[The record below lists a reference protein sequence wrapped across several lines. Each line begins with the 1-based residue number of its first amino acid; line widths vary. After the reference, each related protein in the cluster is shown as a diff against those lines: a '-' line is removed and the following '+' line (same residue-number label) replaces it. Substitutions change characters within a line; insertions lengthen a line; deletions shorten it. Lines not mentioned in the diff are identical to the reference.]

1 MVNVVNMRWSMLS
14 VVAMSAACMRPAG
27 PAEPKPSPAAL
38 ATQPVEWAQRDP
50 AAPLIPPSVK
60 HLQIVITPG
69 WSNDEHYAWL
79 ISEGTEVIA
88 LYHLTAKDL
97 TEVIS
102 ATTRLYAAASNGAV
116 DRSSFVMIG
125 SIHAPSPPPP
135 GPPGMPPFYVGQV
148 IQAAQGVN
156 RAAAGLERSAAGE

>member
-1 MVNVVNMRWSMLS
+1 M
-14 VVAMSAACMRPAG
+14 
-27 PAEPKPSPAAL
+27 
-38 ATQPVEWAQRDP
+38 
-50 AAPLIPPSVK
+50 
-60 HLQIVITPG
+60 
-69 WSNDEHYAWL
+69 
-79 ISEGTEVIA
+79 IA

-102 ATTRLYAAASNGAV
+102 ATTRLYTAASNGAV
-116 DRSSFVMIG
+116 DRSPFVMIG